1 MRCLGVARHDTLA
14 CFALSVILSVV
25 EESEASDMV
34 NIHQYWIYIMSNK
47 TRTVL
52 YIGVTNDLYRRY
64 IEHKEN
70 VVEGFTKKYKC
81 HDLLYYEEYRFAED
95 AIAREK
101 QLKRWKRDKKEVL
114 IAKINPERRN
124 LAEELGW

>member
-1 MRCLGVARHDTLA
+1 
-14 CFALSVILSVV
+14 
-25 EESEASDMV
+25 MV

-70 VVEGFTKKYKC
+70 IVEGFTKKYKC
-81 HDLLYYEEYRFAED
+81 HDLLYYEEYRFVED
-95 AIAREK
+95 AVAREK
-101 QLKRWKRDKKEVL
+101 QLKGWKREKKEML
-114 IAKINPERRN
+114 IAKVNPEKRN
-124 LAEELGW
+124 LAEDLGW

>member
-1 MRCLGVARHDTLA
+1 
-14 CFALSVILSVV
+14 
-25 EESEASDMV
+25 MV

-101 QLKRWKRDKKEVL
+101 QLKRWKRDKKEML
-114 IAKINPERRN
+114 IAKVNPEKRN
-124 LAEELGW
+124 LAEDLGW

>member
-1 MRCLGVARHDTLA
+1 
-14 CFALSVILSVV
+14 
-25 EESEASDMV
+25 
-34 NIHQYWIYIMSNK
+34 MSNK

-81 HDLLYYEEYRFAED
+81 HDLLYYE
-95 AIAREK
+95 
-101 QLKRWKRDKKEVL
+101 
-114 IAKINPERRN
+114 
-124 LAEELGW
+124 